1 MNTVKI
7 GNFLKAL
14 RQERGLTQEQLGE
27 KIGVAGRTVSRWE
40 TASNMPDLSILIQ
53 LSEFYGVTIDEII
66 DGVRKKDTDEEFRET
81 LIKIAD
87 YSKDEKQNAVNIYKY
102 SLMVMFFT
110 GFIIVMIEFA
120 MLSDIKYVLLQ
131 SLPLLSGG
139 CVCVALTVKNGLWDT
154 FSKATISNDVCI
166 SFTVASVG
174 SIFTFIMLLHRQYD
188 LKRVII
194 VTLWFFAISFSVGVI
209 ILRLLAF
216 LNVSK
221 KNK

>member
-1 MNTVKI
+1 MDTVKI

-66 DGVRKKDTDEEFRET
+66 DGVRKKDTDEELRER

-87 YSKDEKQNAVNIYKY
+87 YSKDEKQKAVNIYKY

-120 MLSDIKYVLLQ
+120 MLSDIKYILLQ
-131 SLPLLSGG
+131 SLPLLLGG

-154 FSKATISNDVCI
+154 RSRNTRARDV
-166 SFTVASVG
+166 V
-174 SIFTFIMLLHRQYD
+174 
-188 LKRVII
+188 VI
-194 VTLWFFAISFSVGVI
+194 LAI
-209 ILRLLAF
+209 ILIAAVFSFFMILNRTGNIKCAIIKSFCFFVADFLVCVAF
-216 LNVSK
+216 LCMLAWLNKK
-221 KNK
+221 KNHK